1 MVIKCKWLET
11 NRILV
16 NPDGQVLPC
25 CYLANVNWHQK
36 QKGISK
42 EKANTYIGEVMQ
54 EYNDN
59 KEKYNIH
66 TNDMRDII
74 NGEWFTKT
82 LPESWK
88 DETKTINLCKQW
100 CGEEE

>member
-25 CYLANVNWHQK
+25 CYLANNNWVQK
-36 QKGISK
+36 QNGITK
-42 EKANTYIGEVMQ
+42 ECAVMQ

-66 TNDMRDII
+66 NNDMKDII

-82 LPESWK
+82 LPDSWK
-88 DETKTINLCKQW
+88 DETKTITQCKTW
-100 CGEEE
+100 CGE

>member
-1 MVIKCKWLET
+1 MVIKCKWLED

-25 CYLANVNWHQK
+25 CYLANNNWVQK
-36 QKGISK
+36 QKGITK
-42 EKANTYIGEVMQ
+42 EGVVMQ

-66 TNDMRDII
+66 TNNMKDII
-74 NGEWFTKT
+74 DGEWFSKT
-82 LPESWK
+82 LPDSWE
-88 DETKTINLCKQW
+88 DDTKTITQCKLW
-100 CGEEE
+100 CGE

>member
-1 MVIKCKWLET
+1 MVIKCKWLED

-25 CYLANVNWHQK
+25 CYLANKDWQLK
-36 QKGISK
+36 QKDRTNN
-42 EKANTYIGEVMQ
+42 EVVMQ

-66 TNDMRDII
+66 TNDMKDII
-74 NGEWFTKT
+74 NGEWFSKT
-82 LPESWK
+82 LPDSWE
-88 DETKTINLCKQW
+88 DDTKTISQCKLW
-100 CGEEE
+100 CGE

>member
-1 MVIKCKWLET
+1 MNIKCKWKQI
-11 NRILV
+11 NRLLV
-16 NPDGQVLPC
+16 NPDGQVYPC
-25 CYLANVNWHQK
+25 CYLGNLQYQYSVE
-36 QKGISK
+36 GK
-42 EKANTYIGEVMQ
+42 EDLKNTQVVMK

-88 DETKTINLCKQW
+88 DETKTINQCKKW

>member
-1 MVIKCKWLET
+1 
-11 NRILV
+11 
-16 NPDGQVLPC
+16 
-25 CYLANVNWHQK
+25 
-36 QKGISK
+36 
-42 EKANTYIGEVMQ
+42 MQ

-66 TNDMRDII
+66 NNDMRDII

-82 LPESWK
+82 LPESWE
-88 DETKTINLCKQW
+88 DETRTINLCKQW

>member
-1 MVIKCKWLET
+1 MIITCKWLES

-25 CYLANVNWHQK
+25 CYLANVNWHIK
-36 QKGISK
+36 QEGISK
-42 EKANTYIGEVMQ
+42 EKAQTDVGLVMR

-88 DETKTINLCKQW
+88 DETKTINQCKKW

>member
-36 QKGISK
+36 QKGITK

-59 KEKYNIH
+59 KEKYNMMID
-66 TNDMRDII
+66 NKLDSIDIKLQNYKDKI
-74 NGEWFTKT
+74 KIYNNERAST
-82 LPESWK
+82 L
-88 DETKTINLCKQW
+88 DGII
-100 CGEEE
+100 

>member
-1 MVIKCKWLET
+1 
-11 NRILV
+11 
-16 NPDGQVLPC
+16 
-25 CYLANVNWHQK
+25 
-36 QKGISK
+36 
-42 EKANTYIGEVMQ
+42 MQ